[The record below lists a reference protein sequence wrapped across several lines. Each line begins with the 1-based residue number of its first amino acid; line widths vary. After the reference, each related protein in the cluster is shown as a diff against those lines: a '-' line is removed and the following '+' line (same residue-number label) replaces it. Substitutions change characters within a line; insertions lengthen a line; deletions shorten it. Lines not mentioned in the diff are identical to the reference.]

1 MSILHR
7 LLTELKDECIQSEK
21 GKERG
26 AWTGYTLLAT
36 ILPGNSAQT
45 SHLFRVLHV
54 LLGFTTNGK
63 KPHYSFI
70 ASPKIPWDRRWPT
83 LWIMIPDPR
92 IDGRL
97 LVALDEYVNP
107 QTGKNIFG
115 GAKVFDHAAKK
126 NQSPYPWAQLV
137 VPSVWLR
144 RSPEDGPVFPSARVP
159 TTICMPWPNSPR
171 QACRPAQKV
180 WRSSRYDNLACHC
193 SQRACHGDSSESLR
207 RKAHGAVC
215 YLHCHAENAH
225 VPYSGDVGISPCA
238 VGCSVYFRPQLVCY
252 PDQNGKTGW
261 NRNV

>member
-1 MSILHR
+1 MVCCVEVPTISRRDPACLYYTACSPNSKSMY
-7 LLTELKDECIQSEK
+7 LQSEK

-26 AWTGYTLLAT
+26 AWTGYTLLAI
-36 ILPGNSAQT
+36 ILPGSSAQT

-54 LLGFTTNGK
+54 LLGFTTIGK

-97 LVALDEYVNP
+97 LVALDDDVNP
-107 QTGKNIFG
+107 KT
-115 GAKVFDHAAKK
+115 AKK

-137 VPSVWLR
+137 VPSVW
-144 RSPEDGPVFPSARVP
+144 
-159 TTICMPWPNSPR
+159 
-171 QACRPAQKV
+171 
-180 WRSSRYDNLACHC
+180 
-193 SQRACHGDSSESLR
+193 LR

-225 VPYSGDVGISPCA
+225 VPYSGDVGISTCA
-238 VGCSVYFRPQLVCY
+238 VGCAVYFRPQPVCY

-261 NRNV
+261 NSNV